1 MQHCLLC
8 SPAALASPKPPMIPM
23 IQRSRAEAGESW
35 HFKPAKS
42 LNRLEKNPTNLVILG
57 FGIYFFFFSN
67 SAISNLVL
75 WLLTLLATK
84 YGQVNATAELL
95 FPLCLCP
102 WKFPG
107 IPQIWG
113 KGKGNFLRALQ
124 PKPGSPVQSCL
135 PCLMGEQ
142 SWAPYLTSGYLVT
155 KPSTS
160 RLSRAVSLRQSSS
173 RTANTASR
181 FCWLLSRP

>member
-1 MQHCLLC
+1 MPQQSCSSLYVFALGNLQESLKSGAWEKETFCVLC
-8 SPAALASPKPPMIPM
+8 SPNLAPQCSP
-23 IQRSRAEAGESW
+23 A
-35 HFKPAKS
+35 
-42 LNRLEKNPTNLVILG
+42 
-57 FGIYFFFFSN
+57 
-67 SAISNLVL
+67 
-75 WLLTLLATK
+75 
-84 YGQVNATAELL
+84 
-95 FPLCLCP
+95 
-102 WKFPG
+102 
-107 IPQIWG
+107 
-113 KGKGNFLRALQ
+113 
-124 PKPGSPVQSCL
+124 L